1 MRINFFFFSCNSWQ
15 VYSIYAWFQNRYIWT
30 RYILLYFLF
39 IANQG
44 ISSWA
49 IKCSDDNT
57 FDRKIISIYIYYSDF
72 YKSLVPIVFRLGCL
86 LIINITRLQYILTG
100 YEIKLL
106 LLTYLHSRAVNPRLL
121 YIIRVSNNIIVRR
134 KFCCE
139 FSLETFVWEKVA
151 QRCIYAIYAETLLI
165 QKINCR
171 ARMSHVVF
179 SFYIYISRTIKN

>member
-1 MRINFFFFSCNSWQ
+1 M
-15 VYSIYAWFQNRYIWT
+15 
-30 RYILLYFLF
+30 
-39 IANQG
+39 
-44 ISSWA
+44 
-49 IKCSDDNT
+49 
-57 FDRKIISIYIYYSDF
+57 
-72 YKSLVPIVFRLGCL
+72 VPIVFRLGCL

-151 QRCIYAIYAETLLI
+151 QCCIYVLYAIYAETLLI